1 MILPLVFRL
10 FFLGMSVSFFFRTLQ
25 VFYFT
30 VEGTV
35 PVSMK

>member
-1 MILPLVFRL
+1 
-10 FFLGMSVSFFFRTLQ
+10 MSVSFFFRTLQ
-25 VFYFT
+25 VLYFT